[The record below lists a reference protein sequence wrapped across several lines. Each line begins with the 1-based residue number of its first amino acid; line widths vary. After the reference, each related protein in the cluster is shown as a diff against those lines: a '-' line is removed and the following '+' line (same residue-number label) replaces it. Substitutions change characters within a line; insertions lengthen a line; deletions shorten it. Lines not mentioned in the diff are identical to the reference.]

1 MCFIWTN
8 LKKTFCWL
16 KRYFFFT
23 FTIKI
28 ASFLKTKIDTM
39 KTVQVV
45 STNKVLRIAKEEN
58 RNIGQ
63 KQKKSRVRGLFLS
76 YQNGGLVE
84 EEAIL
89 RFFHLP
95 DPWLEILRPLPQAN
109 RTHSLFCASQGHQAD
124 PAFITFYK
132 HLEFLHCIIQNA
144 QQSHFYLNTWLIIIS
159 QQQIASQCWLKEV
172 YRVYKELSM
181 S

>member
-1 MCFIWTN
+1 
-8 LKKTFCWL
+8 
-16 KRYFFFT
+16 
-23 FTIKI
+23 
-28 ASFLKTKIDTM
+28 M

-58 RNIGQ
+58 RNRGQ
-63 KQKKSRVRGLFLS
+63 KQKKSKVRGLFLS
-76 YQNGGLVE
+76 YQNDGHGGGRSSF
-84 EEAIL
+84 A
-89 RFFHLP
+89 FFHLP

-144 QQSHFYLNTWLIIIS
+144 QQSHFYLNIWLIIIS